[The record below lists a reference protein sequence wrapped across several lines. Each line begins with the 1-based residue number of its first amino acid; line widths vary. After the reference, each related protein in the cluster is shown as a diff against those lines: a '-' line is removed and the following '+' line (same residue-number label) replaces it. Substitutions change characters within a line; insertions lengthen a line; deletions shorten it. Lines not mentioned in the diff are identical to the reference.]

1 MVDWVRKPSSASV
14 RLLGRMS
21 GKLLAGLLLVVVVTS
36 LVFLAVN
43 LLPGDAATSVLGRG
57 ATPERIAALQEKM
70 HLDEPL
76 LVRYATWLGGAIH
89 GDLGTALTSDQPV
102 RDLLLPR
109 LRNSLVL
116 AFAAALII
124 IPLGVLIGAVA
135 GARTGS
141 HRDRALSAGS
151 LVALSFPEFVLAA
164 GLILIVGVGLGWLP
178 PVSLF
183 NPDAG
188 PLSDPRVLVLP
199 VLTLV
204 IANVGYV
211 ARIVRASVAE
221 AMSSEMVKMARL
233 NGYSETSVVLKF
245 GLRNALA
252 PSIQMSALVL
262 LYLISGVVV
271 VETVFRYQGI
281 GQLAIEATTNR
292 DFMILQSLVLLSTAI
307 FVVVN
312 LFTDFLLVAVNPK
325 LRTSR

>member
-1 MVDWVRKPSSASV
+1 
-14 RLLGRMS
+14 MS